1 MGKKIVNIDDKYDKT
16 LQQVAID
23 QGLTVSELV
32 GDIVADWAMSRLV
45 KRTET
50 LRGLPH
56 SVKVNLIHWLWDE
69 KCDAS
74 DINYI
79 ERCLK

>member
-1 MGKKIVNIDDKYDKT
+1 MGKRIVDIADKYDKT
-16 LQQVAID
+16 LQEVAIE
-23 QGLTVSELV
+23 QKLTVSELV
-32 GDIVADWAMSRLV
+32 ADIVTDWAMSRLV

-56 SVKVNLIHWLWDE
+56 SVKINLMHYIWCEDYDE
-69 KCDAS
+69 K
-74 DINYI
+74 DINYV

>member
-1 MGKKIVNIDDKYDKT
+1 MGKRVVDIDDKYDKT

-32 GDIVADWAMSRLV
+32 ADIVADWAMSRCV
-45 KRTET
+45 KRTEA

-56 SVKVNLIHWLWDE
+56 SVKVNLVHYLWDE
-69 KCDAS
+69 PYDEA
-74 DINYI
+74 DINFI
-79 ERCLK
+79 ERCLR

>member
-1 MGKKIVNIDDKYDKT
+1 MGKRIVEIEDKYDKT
-16 LQQVAID
+16 LQQVAIE
-23 QGLTVSELV
+23 QKLTVSELV
-32 GDIVADWAMSRLV
+32 SDIVTDWAMSRLI

-50 LRGLPH
+50 LRRLPH
-56 SVKVNLIHWLWDE
+56 SVKVNLSHYIWCEEYDE
-69 KCDAS
+69 G